1 MWINIEIE
9 AKELA
14 EVIKLTSRREPVKET
29 PSGSDVLKDAIV
41 SVFKASVR
49 EKFTP
54 EKASDFP
61 PMGGS
66 HQ

>member
-14 EVIKLTSRREPVKET
+14 EVIKLASRREPVKET

-41 SVFKASVR
+41 SAFKVSV
-49 EKFTP
+49 
-54 EKASDFP
+54 EKAFDFP
-61 PMGGS
+61 PMGGKPTCS
-66 HQ
+66 